1 MDNNIFDFILKN
13 LEKNCIICNKIEKNS
28 FICLICGEKICDKFS
43 SRKRDLDTISHI
55 KHIYECCVD
64 SCIYMELNSSKL
76 YYIDLREDI
85 KLKLYPLYVDQTGAG
100 PENREITKEFNLS
113 KEKLKLTLL
122 NYVCNDF
129 HFK

>member
-1 MDNNIFDFILKN
+1 MIVHYL
-13 LEKNCIICNKIEKNS
+13 
-28 FICLICGEKICDKFS
+28 
-43 SRKRDLDTISHI
+43 RK
-55 KHIYECCVD
+55 
-64 SCIYMELNSSKL
+64 M
-76 YYIDLREDI
+76 DI

-100 PENREITKEFNLS
+100 PKNREITKEFNLS